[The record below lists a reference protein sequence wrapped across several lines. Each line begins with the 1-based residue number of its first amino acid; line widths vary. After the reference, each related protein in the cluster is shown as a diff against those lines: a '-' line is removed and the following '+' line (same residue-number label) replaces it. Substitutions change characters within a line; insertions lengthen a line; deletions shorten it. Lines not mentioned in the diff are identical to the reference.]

1 MDMDSEQKYIEEIK
15 FVVTA
20 WFLDGLDDSGHDDI
34 TLKVVDAID
43 RISGNIPITGDRF
56 DTIYGVVESKGI
68 FYAVDYVHNGEDV
81 PLMLFASVVDSDRYL
96 DAINENK
103 TIKNYES
110 N

>member
-1 MDMDSEQKYIEEIK
+1 MDMDSEQKYLEEIK
-15 FVVTA
+15 FVVTE
-20 WFLDGLDDSGHDDI
+20 WFFDGLDDSGHEDI
-34 TLKVVDAID
+34 TLEVVDAID

>member
-1 MDMDSEQKYIEEIK
+1 MDSEQKYIEEIK
-15 FVVTA
+15 FVVTE
-20 WFLDGLDDSGHDDI
+20 WFFDGLDQTNHEDI
-34 TLKVVDAID
+34 TSDVVDAID
-43 RISGNIPITGDRF
+43 RISGNIPITGDKF
-56 DTIYGVVESKGI
+56 DTIYGVVESKGV

-81 PLMLFASVVDSDRYL
+81 PLMLFASIVDSDEYL